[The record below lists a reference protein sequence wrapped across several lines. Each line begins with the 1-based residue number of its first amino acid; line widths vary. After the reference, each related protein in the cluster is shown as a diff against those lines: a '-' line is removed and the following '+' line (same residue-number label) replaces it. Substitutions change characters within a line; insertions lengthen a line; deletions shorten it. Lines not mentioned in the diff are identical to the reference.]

1 MAGGGAPAASA
12 IGQRAKAELSRAAF
26 PIASYRRRAEPWPRR
41 RTESTRRV
49 VLDLVLGQLESD
61 EMFEGRVRD
70 RGADRRVGQRID
82 RGLRFTRLARA
93 GENLA
98 DVRREC
104 RGAAV
109 DPHGR

>member
-12 IGQRAKAELSRAAF
+12 IGQRAKAELSRASF

-49 VLDLVLGQLESD
+49 VLDLVLRQLEPD
-61 EMFEGRVRD
+61 EVFEGRVSD
-70 RGADRRVGQRID
+70 GGADRRVGQGVD
-82 RGLRFTRLARA
+82 SGLRFAGLARP
-93 GENLA
+93 GEDLA

-104 RGAAV
+104 RGA
-109 DPHGR
+109 